1 MGQKRQ
7 VSERSHCN
15 AVLIVII
22 VLSGLLSTHAYAA
35 STDER
40 VRLQLKAQSGDSF
53 EFEFKL
59 SGRTSG
65 YAGRALQIENE
76 DVFIVEVYT
85 TVESI
90 KRNGRMSLRN
100 RVQRVRARTIVDGN
114 VQVDFDS
121 ARPDDVKAAKNH
133 PSLSYALKLL
143 ESDWQVQQD
152 PNGEILDYSVH
163 TPGGESDI
171 GAKLYSRE
179 TLKVITYLTSFSF
192 PSYPVGPGESWEGN
206 IINRLPAERH
216 KAAMTYT
223 LKEIR
228 KEDGETIALI
238 GFKRSGTLPWDQE
251 PGIRRKSSK
260 YDDNGFIIF
269 AIERGR
275 VKSANIKYRTIDVY
289 QEKKKTT
296 SVHIEQELTVKEI
309 RP

>member
-1 MGQKRQ
+1 M
-7 VSERSHCN
+7 SERSHYS

-40 VRLQLKAQSGDSF
+40 VRLQLKAQPGDSF
-53 EFEFKL
+53 EFEFEL

-65 YAGRALQIENE
+65 YIGRALQVESE

-100 RVQRVRARTIVDGN
+100 RVQRVRTRIISDGN
-114 VQVDFDS
+114 LELDFDS
-121 ARPDDVKAAKNH
+121 ARPDDLKAAKNH
-133 PSLSYALKLL
+133 PKPFYTMKLL

-152 PNGEILDYSVH
+152 PNGEILDYIAH
-163 TPGGESDI
+163 IPGGKSDP
-171 GAKLYSRE
+171 GTKLY
-179 TLKVITYLTSFSF
+179 LKNLLKTITYLASFSF
-192 PSYPVGPGESWEGN
+192 PSYPVGPGESWEGG
-206 IINRLPAERH
+206 IINRLPAERD
-216 KAAMTYT
+216 KVAMTYT
-223 LKEIR
+223 LKEVR
-228 KEDGETIALI
+228 EEDGETVALI
-238 GFKRSGTLPWDQE
+238 GLKRSGTLPQE
-251 PGIRRKSSK
+251 PGVTST
-260 YDDNGFIIF
+260 YDDSGFIIF
-269 AIERGR
+269 VIERGW

-289 QEKKKTT
+289 QEKKKTS